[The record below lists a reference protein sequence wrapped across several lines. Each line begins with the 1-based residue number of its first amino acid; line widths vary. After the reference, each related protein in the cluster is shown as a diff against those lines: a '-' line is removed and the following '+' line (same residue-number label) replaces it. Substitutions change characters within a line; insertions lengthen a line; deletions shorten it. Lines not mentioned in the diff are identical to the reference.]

1 MRNLFTKL
9 KLLIKRYWWLAIIW
23 YGFKLSLLIL
33 TIFFFTSCEKEYSSG
48 KNYTYTFSALVV
60 KDQWVIETWGSHHF
74 VTDEKIENE
83 DSFKECYV
91 NYLKRSG
98 LDKDGMYNKIYYADR
113 KNVKIQF
120 IGETYQRFTV
130 PAVNGCQ

>member
-60 KDQWVIETWGSHHF
+60 KDQWGIETWGSHHF